1 MTAHLPVPLK
11 VPWDLKEN
19 PTAKSGFDKLQD
31 GRTRYWIDEV
41 LAGIT
46 PEMLAWWFSHLDGD
60 TDLDGRRVPKYRV
73 WHPYDHVYVEYIR
86 RSPNG
91 SIGPGAQAANL
102 EYLQRDPRYKIQV
115 VATFER
121 LDNECMIHNVEIAGL
136 HLARMEHV
144 YEKVVGGTRF
154 EHTLYIPGAPM
165 PVLGKWLT
173 PLYWHP
179 KDKGQRWL
187 GHGIEEMGNL
197 PNFLPALYEREQAG

>member
-1 MTAHLPVPLK
+1 MTAHLPEPLK

-91 SIGPGAQAANL
+91 SIGP
-102 EYLQRDPRYKIQV
+102 EPRPPTSNTCN
-115 VATFER
+115 AT
-121 LDNECMIHNVEIAGL
+121 
-136 HLARMEHV
+136 LA
-144 YEKVVGGTRF
+144 TRSK
-154 EHTLYIPGAPM
+154 LSPPS
-165 PVLGKWLT
+165 
-173 PLYWHP
+173 
-179 KDKGQRWL
+179 
-187 GHGIEEMGNL
+187 N
-197 PNFLPALYEREQAG
+197 ALITSA